1 MSYGFILFTKLRVN
15 SLRVRLIRRM
25 EKWEDRKWRED
36 GKVRRQK
43 RFQFSSFMFGWE
55 GGKVDE

>member
-25 EKWEDRKWRED
+25 EKWEDRKWGED
-36 GKVRRQK
+36 GKVRGQK
-43 RFQFSSFMFGWE
+43 RFQFSSFMFGWKS
-55 GGKVDE
+55 GKVKG